1 MRFAITLL
9 TALTLGFSLSLG
21 SAQSTGGATGGMDT
35 GGAMQGAAM
44 DLGGQTIIVG
54 SDTTYP
60 PFETVNDAGEIV
72 GFDVDVV
79 NAVCERVNCEPEFQ
93 TYAWDG
99 LVAAIGAGTFQDF
112 DMIAS
117 GVTITDERDQTADF
131 SDPYILVQQA
141 IATTVENEDLTA
153 EDFTA
158 EDSDLLLGSQLG
170 TTNYN
175 LALELV
181 GEERTVSYDDF
192 NSAVQALLQ
201 GDVDGVILDDITAV
215 EFENQYAGD
224 LVVNIRGL
232 SDGEPLGFVFEEG
245 DELIDAFNAG
255 LAAIQADGTLD
266 EIRAEYNLGDS
277 EMSQ

>member
-1 MRFAITLL
+1 MNAITLL
-9 TALTLGFSLSLG
+9 AALTLGFSLSLG
-21 SAQSTGGATGGMDT
+21 SAQSTGGATGGTDT
-35 GGAMQGAAM
+35 GGTAQGAMM

-79 NAVCERVNCEPEFQ
+79 NAICERVNCQPEFQ

-141 IATTVENEDLTA
+141 IATTVENEALTA
-153 EDFTA
+153 EDFTS

>member
-1 MRFAITLL
+1 MKTL
-9 TALTLGFSLSLG
+9 TALLVTLVLGFSLSLG
-21 SAQSTGGATGGMDT
+21 SAQTTGGEETGGMSTGGAADG
-35 GGAMQGAAM
+35 M

-79 NAVCERVNCEPEFQ
+79 TAICERVNCTVDFQ

-99 LVAAIGAGTFQDF
+99 LVAAIGSGTFQDF

-131 SDPYILVQQA
+131 SDPYIFVQQA
-141 IATTVENEDLTA
+141 IATTVENEGLTA

-215 EFENQYAGD
+215 EFEDQYAGD

-255 LAAIQADGTLD
+255 LEMIQEDGTLD
-266 EIRAEYNLGDS
+266 ELRAQYNLGDS

>member
-1 MRFAITLL
+1 MKTIIALLFATVI
-9 TALTLGFSLSLG
+9 GFSA
-21 SAQSTGGATGGMDT
+21 AQTTGGEATGGMTT
-35 GGAMQGAAM
+35 GGTA

-72 GFDVDVV
+72 GFDVDV
-79 NAVCERVNCEPEFQ
+79 ATAICERVNCTVDFQ

-99 LVAAIGAGTFQDF
+99 LVAAIGSGTFQDF

-117 GVTITDERDQTADF
+117 GVTITPEREQSAAF
-131 SDPYILVQQA
+131 SEPYIYVQQA
-141 IATTVENEDLTA
+141 IATTVENEDLSA

-158 EDSDLLLGSQLG
+158 EDSGLLLGSQLG

-181 GEERTVSYDDF
+181 GNERTVSYDDF

-201 GDVDGVILDDITAV
+201 GDIDGVILDDITAV
-215 EFENQYAGD
+215 EFEDQYAGD

-232 SDGEPLGFVFEEG
+232 SDGEPLGFVFEQG

-255 LAAIQADGTLD
+255 LEMIQADGTLD
-266 EIRAEYNLGDS
+266 ELRAQYNLGDAES
-277 EMSQ
+277 SQ

>member
-1 MRFAITLL
+1 MKLAVMLL
-9 TALTLGFSLSLG
+9 AALTLSLSA
-21 SAQSTGGATGGMDT
+21 AQSTGGTTGGMDT
-35 GGAMQGAAM
+35 GGAAQGGV
-44 DLGGQTIIVG
+44 DLGGQAIIVG

-79 NAVCERVNCEPEFQ
+79 DAICERVNCQPEFQ

-141 IATTVENEDLTA
+141 IATTTENEDLTA

-158 EDSDLLLGSQLG
+158 DDSDLLLGSQLG

-181 GEERTVSYDDF
+181 GEARTVSYDDF

-215 EFENQYAGD
+215 EFEDQYAGD

-245 DELIDAFNAG
+245 NELIDAFNAG
-255 LAAIQADGTLD
+255 LAMIQEDGTLD
-266 EIRAEYNLGDS
+266 EIRAQYNLGDS

>member
-1 MRFAITLL
+1 MKKLVSLL
-9 TALTLGFSLSLG
+9 VILLLSLG
-21 SAQSTGGATGGMDT
+21 FAQ
-35 GGAMQGAAM
+35 
-44 DLGGQTIIVG
+44 DLGGETIVVG

-79 NAVCERVNCEPEFQ
+79 SAICERVNCQADFQ

-117 GVTITDERDQTADF
+117 GVTITEERDETVDF

-141 IATTVENEDLTA
+141 IATTVENEGMTA

-158 EDSDLLLGSQLG
+158 EDSELLLGSQLG

-181 GEERTVSYDDF
+181 GEDRVVSYDDF

-232 SDGEPLGFVFEEG
+232 SEGEPLGFVFQPG

-255 LAAIQADGTLD
+255 LDMIQEDGTLD
-266 EIRAEYNLGDS
+266 EIRAKYNLGDS
-277 EMSQ
+277 EMGGETGGSETGGSESGQ